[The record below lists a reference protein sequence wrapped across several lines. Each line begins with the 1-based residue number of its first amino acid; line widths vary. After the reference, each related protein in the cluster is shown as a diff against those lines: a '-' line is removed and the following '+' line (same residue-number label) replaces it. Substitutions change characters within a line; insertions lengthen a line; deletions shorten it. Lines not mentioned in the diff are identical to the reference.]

1 MPVSETP
8 HFLIGVDGL
17 GKAKMIHEGLVNKK
31 AEPFLRKAWYLGTMQ
46 ILLP

>member
-8 HFLIGVDGL
+8 HFLIGVGGL

-31 AEPFLRKAWYLGTMQ
+31 AEPFLERPGT
-46 ILLP
+46 